1 MFNNLKTPSV
11 SKARKMSEKGS
22 SHKTQTVIND
32 CIKTINRYIEVATEE
47 GTYSTHTWF
56 NNRSGYLTEE
66 AFDKVVKHFTQ
77 FGYKVKVKVLPPQDP
92 RCDTLEFQISI
103 NWEKED

>member
-1 MFNNLKTPSV
+1 MFSNLKTPSV

-22 SHKTQTVIND
+22 SRRTQTVIND
-32 CIKTINRYIEVATEE
+32 CIRTINRYIEVATEE

-56 NNRSGYLTEE
+56 NNKSGYLTEA

-77 FGYKVKVKVLPPQDP
+77 LGYKVKVKIFPPQDP
-92 RCDTLEFQISI
+92 QYNSIEFQISV